1 MFENKKR
8 IKTYLETIIKETE
21 LVAEMSKDINTPND
35 FLTSL
40 NGMTIFRAC
49 GMSIQFI
56 TETLVKIRNLAGMD
70 FFNSYKVIPWNELF
84 GMRNFISH
92 EYSDVNENFI
102 FSTVKKDMPTLMTI
116 TQTMLDDL
124 NSGKLDEYIQ

>member
-21 LVAEMSKDINTPND
+21 LVTEMSKDINTPND
-35 FLTSL
+35 FLTSI
-40 NGMTIFRAC
+40 NGLTIFRAC

-56 TETLVKIRNLAGMD
+56 TETLVKIRNLVGMD
-70 FFNSYKVIPWNELF
+70 FFNPYETIPWNELF

-92 EYSDVNENFI
+92 AYSDVNETYI
-102 FSTVKKDMPTLMTI
+102 FSTVKKDMPSLMVI
-116 TQTMLDDL
+116 AQTMLDDL

>member
-21 LVAEMSKDINTPND
+21 LVTEMSKDINTPND
-35 FLTSL
+35 FLTSI
-40 NGMTIFRAC
+40 NGLTIFRAC

-56 TETLVKIRNLAGMD
+56 TETLVKIRNLVGMD
-70 FFNSYKVIPWNELF
+70 FFNPYETIPWNELF

-92 EYSDVNENFI
+92 AYSDVNETYI
-102 FSTVKKDMPTLMTI
+102 FSTVKKDMPSLMVI
-116 TQTMLDDL
+116 AQRMLDDL

>member
-21 LVAEMSKDINTPND
+21 LVTEMSKDINTPND
-35 FLTSL
+35 FLTSI
-40 NGMTIFRAC
+40 NGLTIFRAC

-56 TETLVKIRNLAGMD
+56 TETLVKIRNLVGMD
-70 FFNSYKVIPWNELF
+70 FFNPYETIPWNELF

-92 EYSDVNENFI
+92 AYSDVNETYI
-102 FSTVKKDMPTLMTI
+102 FSTVKKVFFGENFDCVLYVKG
-116 TQTMLDDL
+116 
-124 NSGKLDEYIQ
+124 S

>member
-21 LVAEMSKDINTPND
+21 LVTEMSKDINTPND
-35 FLTSL
+35 FLTSI
-40 NGMTIFRAC
+40 NGLTIFRAC

-56 TETLVKIRNLAGMD
+56 TETLVKIRNLVGMD
-70 FFNSYKVIPWNELF
+70 FFNPYETIPWNELF

-92 EYSDVNENFI
+92 AYSDVNETYI
-102 FSTVKKDMPTLMTI
+102 FSTVKKDMPSLMVI
-116 TQTMLDDL
+116 AQTMLDDL
-124 NSGKLDEYIQ
+124 NSGKLDKFIL